1 MKMSNYENKIIYGFS
16 DIKVKK
22 DNVTYDILG
31 AKSVSIDIQI
41 EQVTARNRTQ
51 SFVLGQQVTNATG
64 TMTVLSLTAKEEA
77 LLFGYKYD
85 ESTREIAVG
94 NFTSQEVELSFKQ
107 KRADGRNIIYKM
119 FVVFTPSS
127 LDMNTVAGAI
137 EEQNITLNF
146 EIIQK
151 DGVYYRR
158 YEN

>member
-1 MKMSNYENKIIYGFS
+1 
-16 DIKVKK
+16 
-22 DNVTYDILG
+22 
-31 AKSVSIDIQI
+31 
-41 EQVTARNRTQ
+41 
-51 SFVLGQQVTNATG
+51 
-64 TMTVLSLTAKEEA
+64 MTVLSLTAKEEA